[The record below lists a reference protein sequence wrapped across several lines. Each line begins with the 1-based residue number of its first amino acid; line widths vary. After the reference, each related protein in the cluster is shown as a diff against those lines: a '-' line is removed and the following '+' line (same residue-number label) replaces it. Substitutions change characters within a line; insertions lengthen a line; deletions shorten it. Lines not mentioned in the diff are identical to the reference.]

1 MPASCRGPAY
11 VRLSIPTISAI
22 IPTFARPPPPSMES
36 AGEGGRWLGVVGPGL
51 KSQVPWHAGSTPH
64 TPWQHTAPLS
74 LLVAVLIPPLPL
86 TPSRSTRP
94 DPRRAASALGREK
107 AMT

>member
-64 TPWQHTAPLS
+64 TPWQHTACHTHPYPYSSPSSSRLS
-74 LLVAVLIPPLPL
+74 LPPLPPHL
-86 TPSRSTRP
+86 T
-94 DPRRAASALGREK
+94 
-107 AMT
+107 